1 MKVLLHTSHQSW
13 VEGSGV
19 GRAIY
24 HQKKALEKNGI
35 EYTLN
40 PKEDYDICHINTIFL
55 TSFIMSLRAKARGKK
70 VVYHAH
76 STKED
81 FCRSFIGSNL
91 LAPLFKFWISRC
103 YNRGDIILTP
113 TEYSKSLLEKY
124 HLKREIFSVS
134 NGIDLDYFRRDEEAG
149 KRFREKY
156 GIKDGEKVIISAGLY
171 IERKGITDFVELAK
185 RLPQYKFIW
194 FGYTNLR
201 AVPKKIR
208 DAVRTE
214 LPNLS
219 FPGYISRDE
228 MKESYSGADLFLFM
242 SHEETEGIVLLESF
256 AMKTPVLIRDIPIY
270 EKWLTEGKNVY
281 KAKTNGEFEEK
292 ITAILEGKA
301 ENLTETAYLEAEAR
315 SIENVGKR
323 LVSCYEYAL
332 GKGPAP
338 KAEAETVADFVK

>member
-1 MKVLLHTSHQSW
+1 MKILLFSSHQNW

-35 EYTLN
+35 EYTTS
-40 PKEDYDICHINTIFL
+40 PKDEYDICHINTIFL
-55 TSFIMSLRAKARGKK
+55 TSFIMALRAKAKGKK

-124 HLKREIFSVS
+124 RLKREIYPVS
-134 NGIDLDYFRRDEEAG
+134 NGIDLDYFKRDEEAG
-149 KRFREKY
+149 RRFREKY
-156 GIKDGEKVIISAGLY
+156 GIKENEKVVISAGLY
-171 IERKGITDFVELAK
+171 IERKGLPDFVEMAK
-185 RLPQYKFIW
+185 RLPEYKFIW
-194 FGYTNLR
+194 FGYTNLK
-201 AVPKKIR
+201 AVPKRIR
-208 DAVRTE
+208 DAVRTN

-228 MKESYSGADLFLFM
+228 MKEAYSGCDLFLFM

-270 EKWLTEGKNVY
+270 EKWLADGEQVY
-281 KAKTNGEFEEK
+281 KAKTPDEFEDK
-292 ITAILEGKA
+292 IRKILEK
-301 ENLTETAYLEAEAR
+301 ELPSLTDRAYKEAETR
-315 SIENVGKR
+315 SIENSGKR
-323 LVSCYEYAL
+323 LVSLYKSLLE
-332 GKGPAP
+332 KD
-338 KAEAETVADFVK
+338 KNDKK